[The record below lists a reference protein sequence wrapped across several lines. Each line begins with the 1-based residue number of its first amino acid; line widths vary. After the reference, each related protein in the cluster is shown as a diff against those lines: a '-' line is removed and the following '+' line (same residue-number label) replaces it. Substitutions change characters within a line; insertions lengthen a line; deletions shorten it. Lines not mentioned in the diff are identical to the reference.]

1 MRYDVMFF
9 RKSFLISDLISYF
22 KGPDLLGS
30 GQYYIILE
38 AGESM
43 LIFKKPFTSHFVL
56 KKSEYFNLLS
66 VYSIQINKWQRNI
79 SFSLRYN
86 NNYILYNLNSQKHA
100 Q

>member
-9 RKSFLISDLISYF
+9 QKSFLISDLISYF

-43 LIFKKPFTSHFVL
+43 LIYKTIYKYIYYILLSIIHFVH
-56 KKSEYFNLLS
+56 KKSKYFNL
-66 VYSIQINKWQRNI
+66 
-79 SFSLRYN
+79 
-86 NNYILYNLNSQKHA
+86 
-100 Q
+100 